1 MRIDPTFICP
11 EKVSLAMKF
20 VIHPA
25 IDSDRLAVLAAA
37 APAAEWI
44 NAGDP
49 AAAENAMTGA
59 DAFLGK
65 ITPALLARA
74 DRLRWV
80 QAFTA
85 SLEHYLFPALVSHEC
100 TLTNMRGLFSDVIAD
115 QVMGYI
121 LCFARNLHT
130 YVRQQLE
137 HRYEPVGGESARV
150 SFASGPGVVNA
161 MDRATIYLPSAT
173 LGIVGFGAIGAEI
186 ARRALAFGMTVH
198 AVDRHPELKVPP
210 AGVASV
216 AGIDSLEALLQS
228 SDFVVIAAPQT
239 PETTGLFN
247 AGMIVHLRPTSYLIN
262 IGRGAIVVL
271 DDLVAALRACR
282 LAGAALDVFDV
293 EPLPAA
299 HPLWDFPNVIITP
312 HTAGYAPVIAGRHL
326 ATLTENVRRFAQGE
340 PLTNVVDKKLW
351 Y

>member
-1 MRIDPTFICP
+1 
-11 EKVSLAMKF
+11 MKF
-20 VIHPA
+20 VIYPA
-25 IDSDRLAVLAAA
+25 IEPERLAVLEAAAPGAEWVNAADAAA
-37 APAAEWI
+37 AA
-44 NAGDP
+44 D
-49 AAAENAMTGA
+49 AMPGA

-65 ITPALLARA
+65 ITPAMLARA

-85 SLEHYLFPALVSHEC
+85 SLEHYLFPALVAHPC

-130 YVRQQLE
+130 YVRRQLE
-137 HRYEPVGGESARV
+137 HRYEPLGGESARV
-150 SFASGPGVVNA
+150 SFATGPGVVNA
-161 MDRATIYLPSAT
+161 MDRAVIYLPDAT

-186 ARRALAFGMTVH
+186 ARRAIGFGMAIR
-198 AVDRHPELKVPP
+198 AVDRHPERLDVPQ
-210 AGVASV
+210 GV
-216 AGIDSLEALLQS
+216 SLVEGVDRLDALLAA

-247 AGMIVHLRPTSYLIN
+247 AARLAHLRPTSYLIN

-271 DDLVAALRACR
+271 DDLVAALKAGR
-282 LAGAALDVFDV
+282 LAGAALDVFEV

-312 HTAGYAPVIAGRHL
+312 HTAGYAPVIATRHRAVL
-326 ATLTENVRRFAQGE
+326 VENVRRFVEGA
-340 PLTNVVDKKLW
+340 PLTNVVDKNRW